1 MSTTLLLL
9 VATAYLSLLFAVAY
23 YGDERAEHGR
33 SLVNNPYIY
42 ALSLAVYCTAW
53 TFYGSVGYAATTG
66 INFLPI
72 YIGPTLI
79 AILWWGLMRKIVRIS
94 AHQRITSIADF
105 IGARYGKSAVLA
117 GVATVVAVIGVVPY
131 IAVQLKAISTSFGAL
146 TAPLDRTGAAEI
158 PIWRDTAL
166 YAALVLAAFT
176 ILFGTRHLDVT
187 ERHEGLV
194 VAIAFESVVKLA
206 AFLAVGLFVTFGLY
220 DGLGDLFQHGAA
232 VPSIEALYTVD
243 ASTGAFADWMWLTG
257 LSMLAVLF
265 LPRQFQVTV
274 VENVNED
281 HLRKAAWLF
290 PLYLLLINLFVL
302 PIAVAGLLHHGDATH
317 ADMFVLLLP
326 FSEGQTALTLFAFI
340 GGLSAATSM
349 VIVATTALSTMI
361 CNDLV
366 VPLLLRIPQLNLAQR
381 SRLTGVILGIRRV
394 AIVVVLLFGYL
405 YLRGL
410 GDAPSLVS
418 IGLISFAAVA
428 QFAPAMLGGIFWKR
442 GTRTGALLGLVAGV
456 AIWGYTLPL
465 PLLADSGWLPASF
478 ITEGPFGIG
487 ALRPYALLGMSE
499 LNPVP
504 HTLFW
509 TMLANGG
516 LYVVGSL
523 ATRPSIMEQSQASRF
538 VDVFRHAGPQ
548 GVASWTGS
556 APVADL
562 RALLRRFLGW
572 RAADRALQR
581 YRTRHD
587 LKALPERADEELVD
601 YVETLLAGAIGA
613 ASAKAVMGSVA
624 QAKPLH
630 IGEVMDILDET
641 QQLMAYSRELE
652 HKKAELETATEE
664 LRAANQ
670 KLKEVDHLK
679 DEFVSTVSHELRT
692 PLTAIRAISEIM
704 HQTTD
709 LSPEQQRSFAT
720 TIMRETE
727 RLTRLVN
734 QVLDLE
740 RLDATPVLDR
750 ALVDLRDVVRNAL
763 SAVRPQFEQQA
774 IALNVTLPD
783 RPCPAR
789 IDRDRMTQVLLNLL
803 SNAAKYSTDADP
815 QVAVRV
821 TRTNDTYAVSVADN
835 GPGIPADQQ
844 DAIFEKFR
852 QARNRVGPQAGS
864 GLGLAIARQ
873 IVHRHGGTLT
883 VKSTPGVGATFTV
896 QMPAH
901 PPESV
906 PSPDHEAS
914 VS

>member
-1 MSTTLLLL
+1 MSTPLLLL
-9 VATAYLSLLFAVAY
+9 VATAYLGLLFALAY

-53 TFYGSVGYAATTG
+53 TFYGSVGYAATSG

-105 IGARYGKSAVLA
+105 IGARYGKSALLA
-117 GVATVVAVIGVVPY
+117 GVVTVVAVIGVVPY
-131 IAVQLKAISTSFGAL
+131 IAVQLKAISVSFTTL
-146 TAPLDRTGAAEI
+146 TTPLESASAAEV

-194 VAIAFESVVKLA
+194 VAIAFESVVKLT
-206 AFLAVGLFVTFGLY
+206 AFLAVGGFVAFGLY
-220 DGLGDLFQHGAA
+220 DGLGDLFRQGAA

-274 VENVNED
+274 VENVNEA

-302 PIAVAGLLHHGDATH
+302 PIAVAGLLHYGDAAR

-326 FSEGQTALTLFAFI
+326 FAEEQTALTLFAFI

-366 VPLLLRIPQLNLAQR
+366 VPLLLRIPQLKLAER
-381 SRLTGVILGIRRV
+381 PRLTGLILGIRRV
-394 AIVVVLLFGYL
+394 AIVIVLLFGYL
-405 YLRGL
+405 YLREL

-442 GTRTGALLGLVAGV
+442 GTRTGALLGLTVGF

-478 ITEGPFGIG
+478 ITEGPLGIG
-487 ALRPYALLGMSE
+487 ALRPYALFGMSE

-509 TMLANGG
+509 TLIANGG

-523 ATRPSIMEQSQASRF
+523 ATRPSVLEQSQASRF
-538 VDVFRHAGPQ
+538 VDVFRYAGARGSTP
-548 GVASWTGS
+548 WRGS
-556 APVADL
+556 APTADL

-572 RAADRALQR
+572 RVTDRALQT

-587 LKALPERADEELVD
+587 LGTLPEHADEELVD

-613 ASAKAVMGSVA
+613 ASAKVVVGSVA

-630 IGEVMDILDET
+630 ISEVMDILDQT
-641 QQLMAYSRELE
+641 QQVMAYSRELE
-652 HKKAELETATEE
+652 HKKAELEAATEE

-670 KLKEVDHLK
+670 KLKEIDHLK

-709 LSPEQQRSFAT
+709 LSPEQQQAFAT

-740 RLDATPVLDR
+740 RLDATPALDR
-750 ALVDLRDVVRNAL
+750 TPVDVRTVVREAL
-763 SAVRPQFEQQA
+763 SAVRPQFDQQG
-774 IALNVTLPD
+774 IALDVVMPD

-803 SNAAKYSTDADP
+803 SNAAKYSADADP
-815 QVAVRV
+815 HVSVRV
-821 TRTNDTYAVSVADN
+821 NREQNTFTIAVADN
-835 GPGIPADQQ
+835 GPGIPKDQQ

-873 IVHRHGGTLT
+873 IVRRHHGTLT
-883 VKSTPGVGATFTV
+883 VDSTPGDGATFTV
-896 QMPAH
+896 RLSAH
-901 PPESV
+901 LPEHTAA
-906 PSPDHEAS
+906 PS
-914 VS
+914 